1 MAIYEFEKKSPEK
14 MPPIKV
20 IGFVM
25 ISVSL
30 LMLLALF
37 SSLLVFLKT
46 FLLGVFGL
54 FAFPFFIVTLAVGFA
69 LVNRKKY
76 VLTKRYIVYLTSAIV
91 SLLCIIQ
98 LIIFFGY
105 EGGLGEFLVLSYTK
119 GFTAGGILISLVI
132 SPFKFLLNNVSA
144 LVFFIIALIVFI
156 SLIVDYFYYSKNIY
170 IKTQS
175 PVVVLKEK
183 STPAFELKDKPK
195 PAIETPKQSITLDA
209 KIMENKKL
217 SGAKQKLGLEPM
229 SNIDKSNLPPPPIF
243 ERIKDV
249 PEVQVKQE
257 LPIEDDKKKMTRRE
271 YILSR
276 PQTIDL
282 SPRKPVASMPKKLIE
297 ENLNELKQQP
307 DHIIKPTKIFH
318 EEIPQSF
325 FEPKKE
331 VQPTYIAPTIEKK
344 PEILT
349 PEQNLLKHFDM
360 LGSQKV
366 SEPIVSVL
374 QTPKPVVVHK
384 PEYARSNTAQ
394 SQYMAP
400 PIDIITT
407 VSTKPSLD
415 NDQLIEKRIQL
426 ENALEMFK
434 VPAKVI
440 GVLVGPAVTR
450 FELEMPAGISVKK
463 LIAHADDIALV
474 LAANGGIRIEAPI
487 PGRSAVGVEVPND
500 KISMV
505 SIRDILDSPEF
516 LQSKSPL
523 TFALG
528 KDINGHAKVCDLAKM
543 PHLLVAGATNSGKS
557 VCLNSIIISLIYRCS
572 PEDLKLI
579 LVDPKRVEFSMY
591 NELPHL
597 LLQNVI
603 TETPK
608 ALNALNWSIN
618 EMERRY
624 GLFQNLKVRNI
635 AEYNLDERVISGDA
649 EKLPMIV
656 IIIDELADL
665 MSTNKKEF
673 EEKIM
678 RLAQKAR
685 ASGIHLI
692 LATQRPSVDV
702 ITGTIKAN
710 LTSRISFAVTNYQ
723 DSRTIL
729 DQGGA
734 EKLLGKGDMLYA
746 PSDQAEP
753 KRIQGCFISGKEV
766 ENVVDYIIANN
777 SPTFDEEIENSIINP
792 RQMLG
797 GNAGGSQFDDLMP
810 QALKFVIESNTATSS
825 ALQRKLAIGF
835 PRAARI
841 IDQMEEANFVS
852 PIEGNKPRTVN
863 ITMEDFIKI
872 FGDIV

>member
-1 MAIYEFEKKSPEK
+1 MAIYEFEKKPVEK
-14 MPPIKV
+14 MSKIKMTGYILV
-20 IGFVM
+20 GA
-25 ISVSL
+25 SL

-37 SSLLVFLKT
+37 SNLILFLKT

-54 FAFPFFIVTLAVGFA
+54 FAFPLFIITLAVGFA

-76 VLTKRYIVYLTSAIV
+76 VLTKKYIIYLSSAVV
-91 SLLCIIQ
+91 SLLAILQI
-98 LIIFFGY
+98 IIFMGFD
-105 EGGLGEFLVLSYTK
+105 GGLGEFLVQTYNR
-119 GFTAGGILISLVI
+119 GFTAGGLIISLVI
-132 SPFKFLLNNVSA
+132 APFKLLFNNATA
-144 LVFFIIALIVFI
+144 LVLFIILFIVFV

-170 IKTQS
+170 VKTQS
-175 PVVVLKEK
+175 PVVILKEK
-183 STPAFELKDKPK
+183 STPAFELKIAAKKEVPK
-195 PAIETPKQSITLDA
+195 SGITLDA
-209 KIMENKKL
+209 KLQSEKSRL
-217 SGAKQKLGLEPM
+217 GARQKLGLEPVL
-229 SNIDKSNLPPPPIF
+229 SQAANTLPPPPIF

-249 PEVQVKQE
+249 RVDQQPQE
-257 LPIEDDKKKMTRRE
+257 QNQAEKPISRRD

-276 PQTIDL
+276 PQTIDIA
-282 SPRKPVASMPKKLIE
+282 PRKPVINMPKKLIE
-297 ENLNELKQQP
+297 ENLSELKSQP
-307 DHIIKPTKIFH
+307 DTIQKPSKFFH
-318 EEIPQSF
+318 EDIPQTF

-331 VQPTYIAPTIEKK
+331 VKQQSFVAPFAD
-344 PEILT
+344 ILAKEQLS
-349 PEQNLLKHFDM
+349 PEQTILKRLD
-360 LGSQKV
+360 
-366 SEPIVSVL
+366 EPVKAAPEKLAPSNNEFGL
-374 QTPKPVVVHK
+374 SKPAAM
-384 PEYARSNTAQ
+384 PQNTYQ
-394 SQYMAP
+394 AP
-400 PIDIITT
+400 PIDLITT

-415 NDQLIEKRIQL
+415 AEQLVAKRILL

-505 SIRDILDSPEF
+505 SIRDILSSPEF

-523 TFALG
+523 TFSLG

-579 LVDPKRVEFSMY
+579 LIDPKRVEFSMY

-597 LLQNVI
+597 LLQHVI
-603 TETPK
+603 TEAPK
-608 ALNALNWSIN
+608 ALNALNWAIN

-624 GLFQNLKVRNI
+624 GLFQSLKVRNLG
-635 AEYNLDERVISGDA
+635 EYNINELVVAGKE
-649 EKLPMIV
+649 EKLPLIV

-665 MSTNKKEF
+665 MSVSKKEL

-710 LTSRISFAVTNYQ
+710 LTSRLSFAVTSYQ
-723 DSRTIL
+723 DSKTIL
-729 DQGGA
+729 DQAGA

-766 ENVVDYIIANN
+766 ESVVDYIIANN
-777 SPTFDEEIENSIINP
+777 APSFDNEIESSILNP
-792 RQMLG
+792 RLMSES
-797 GNAGGSQFDDLMP
+797 AATGSQFDELMP
-810 QALKFVIESNTATSS
+810 QALKLVIEDKQATISW
-825 ALQRKLAIGF
+825 LQRKLSIGF

-841 IDQMEEANFVS
+841 IDQMEEANFIS
-852 PIEGNKPRTVN
+852 PLDGSKPRSVN
-863 ITMEDFIKI
+863 ITMEDYYKI
-872 FGDIV
+872 FGDIG